1 MCIRDRVNFDGGRN
15 AQVQTRYIQN
25 GAYIR
30 MKNIQLGYSLPEAWI
45 KNAGMSSVRFYV
57 SADNLLTFTSLSD
70 IFDPEATGSLA
81 GTGPGKLY
89 PLQKVIS
96 LGVNVNF

>member
-1 MCIRDRVNFDGGRN
+1 MLP
-15 AQVQTRYIQN
+15 AE
-25 GAYIR
+25 
-30 MKNIQLGYSLPEAWI
+30 NIQLGYSLPEAWI